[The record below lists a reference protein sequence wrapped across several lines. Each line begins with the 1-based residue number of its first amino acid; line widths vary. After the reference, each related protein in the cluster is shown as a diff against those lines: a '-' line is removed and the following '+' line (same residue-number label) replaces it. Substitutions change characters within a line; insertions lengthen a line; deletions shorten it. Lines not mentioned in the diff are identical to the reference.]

1 MKKAEYKLKPLE
13 QLAALLG
20 LATGGLGIFES
31 GHHIVGRG
39 VAEVRAVDLEYRNP
53 SSEEIR
59 AAHLRIAEFYN
70 ARPRRW
76 RHRSLDDSRAMHRKR
91 RFDDAGRRTA

>member
-1 MKKAEYKLKPLE
+1 MKKAGYKLKPLE
-13 QLAALLG
+13 QLAAFLG

-39 VAEVRAVDLEYRNP
+39 IVEVGVTDLEYRNP

-59 AAHLRIAEFYN
+59 AAHLDVARFRN
-70 ARPRRW
+70 AKPRRW
-76 RHRSLDDSRAMHRKR
+76 RPRSLNDSRAMHRKR
-91 RFDDAGRRTA
+91 RFDGDGRRTA